1 MQWTI
6 GKVGDALQV
15 ASSFAL
21 AHRRVTGFS
30 IDSRTLRPGEAF
42 IALRGPNHDGHDF
55 VAQAL
60 DRGAAVA
67 LVSEERRMTYP
78 PHIFKSLIGVLD
90 TLQALHQLARFARR
104 SWGRALI
111 GVTGSTGKTTT
122 KEMLAALLA
131 TRYRVLKSEGNLNN
145 EYGLPL
151 TLLRLEAAH
160 ELAVVEMAMA
170 HAGELAKLCKV
181 AEPNIGLVT
190 NIAPVHLEFFNS
202 LDAIADAKRELILGL
217 APPAVA
223 VLNADDPYFN
233 RLAEGFSGKL
243 YRFGMEQPAEVRAEN
258 VTDYGCAGS
267 EFDLV
272 VGEKRAR
279 IRLALP
285 GRAHAANALAA
296 FAVASLFR
304 VEPAQAVDVFARFE
318 PSPLRGSLVSFEPGF
333 VLVNDAYN
341 CNPRSLAAM
350 AEALSRTPEARR
362 RILVVGEMRELGSTS
377 KDLHYQAGCAIAA
390 LGNIDFL
397 AAVTGHACHIV
408 EGAVAAGVEADRA
421 RFFDGTDAAA
431 DWLRRTVEAGD
442 WVLLK
447 ASRAVAL
454 ETILET
460 LRAHFAPQAPPAP
473 PWAGPA
479 RSSAFVVGRKE

>member
-1 MQWTI
+1 MGT
-6 GKVGDALQV
+6 
-15 ASSFAL
+15 SFAL
-21 AHRRVTGFS
+21 AHKRVTGFS
-30 IDSRTLRPGEAF
+30 IDSRNLRPGAAF

-67 LVSEERRMTYP
+67 VVSEERRMTYP

-90 TLQALHQLARFARR
+90 TFQALQQLARFARR
-104 SWGRALI
+104 TWGRAVI
-111 GVTGSTGKTTT
+111 GVSGSTGKTTT

-131 TRYRVLKSEGNLNN
+131 ARHRVLKSEGNLNN

-151 TLLRLEAAH
+151 TLLRLEAVH

-170 HAGELAKLCKV
+170 RAGELAKLCKV

-190 NIAPVHLEFFNS
+190 NIAPVHLEFFDS
-202 LDAIADAKRELILGL
+202 LDAIADAKRELVLGL

-223 VLNADDPYFN
+223 VLNADDPYCS

-258 VTDYGCAGS
+258 VADHGCAGS

-272 VGEKRAR
+272 VGEKSAR
-279 IRLALP
+279 VRLAMP
-285 GRAHAANALAA
+285 GRAHVANALAA
-296 FAVASLFR
+296 FAVASLFK
-304 VEPAQAVDVFARFE
+304 VEPVQAVDVLAGLE

-341 CNPRSLAAM
+341 CNPRALAAM
-350 AEALSRTPEARR
+350 AEALSRTAEAGR
-362 RILVVGEMRELGSTS
+362 RILVVGEMKELGPTS
-377 KDLHYQAGCAIAA
+377 EQLHHQAGRAIAA
-390 LGNIDFL
+390 LGNIDLL
-397 AAVTGHACHIV
+397 AGVTGDARHIV
-408 EGAVAAGVEADRA
+408 AGATAAGMAADRA
-421 RFFDGTDAAA
+421 RFFDATEAAA
-431 DWLRRTVEAGD
+431 AWLRRTVVAGD

-479 RSSAFVVGRKE
+479 RSPAVSAKGKG